1 VRRLDGV
8 PPESEVLE
16 PEGPS
21 KSDRKREHKALQ
33 LLARR
38 LLELPP
44 GKAAGLSLD
53 EALAEAVRVGRGI
66 KASSAR
72 QRHIRHVANLLDE
85 DVVSRLTALLDG
97 DSAAHAREVARFH
110 ALERWRDRLLAEGD
124 AALTE
129 FLDEHP
135 GADAAALRTA
145 MRQARKDIGTPRAAA
160 SARKLFQLLKQ
171 SLGEMRQP
179 PP

>member
-1 VRRLDGV
+1 MRRPDDPV
-8 PPESEVLE
+8 PPDEEGLE

-38 LLELPP
+38 LLELPV
-44 GKAAGLSLD
+44 GKIAGLGLED
-53 EALAEAVRVGRGI
+53 ELAEAVRVGRGI

-72 QRHIRHVANLLDE
+72 QRQIRHVANLLDE
-85 DVVSRLTALLDG
+85 DVTARLSALLDG
-97 DSAAHAREVARFH
+97 DGAAHAREVARFH

-129 FLDEHP
+129 FLDAHP

-145 MRQARKDIGTPRAAA
+145 MRQARKDMGSVRAAA
-160 SARKLFQLLKQ
+160 SSRRLFQLLKQ
-171 SLGEMRQP
+171 AAW
-179 PP
+179 

>member
-1 VRRLDGV
+1 LRRPDDPV
-8 PPESEVLE
+8 PPDEEGLE

-38 LLELPP
+38 LLELPV
-44 GKAAGLSLD
+44 GKIAGLGLED
-53 EALAEAVRVGRGI
+53 ELAEAVRVGRGI

-72 QRHIRHVANLLDE
+72 QRQIRHVANLLDE
-85 DVVSRLTALLDG
+85 DVTARLSALLDG
-97 DSAAHAREVARFH
+97 DGAAHAREVARFH

-129 FLDEHP
+129 FLDAHP

-145 MRQARKDIGTPRAAA
+145 MRQARKDMGSVRAAA
-160 SARKLFQLLKQ
+160 SSRRLFQLLKQ
-171 SLGEMRQP
+171 AAW
-179 PP
+179 

>member
-1 VRRLDGV
+1 LRRPGDPV
-8 PPESEVLE
+8 PPDEEGLE

-38 LLELPP
+38 LLELPV
-44 GKAAGLSLD
+44 GKIAGLGLED
-53 EALAEAVRVGRGI
+53 ELAEAVRVGRGI

-72 QRHIRHVANLLDE
+72 QRQIRHVANLLDE
-85 DVVSRLTALLDG
+85 DVTARLSALLDG
-97 DSAAHAREVARFH
+97 DGAAHAREVARFH

-129 FLDEHP
+129 FLDAHP

-160 SARKLFQLLKQ
+160 SSRRLFQLLKQ
-171 SLGEMRQP
+171 AAW
-179 PP
+179 

>member
-1 VRRLDGV
+1 VRRLG
-8 PPESEVLE
+8 ESAGAEDQGLE

-38 LLELPP
+38 LLELPA
-44 GKAAGLSLD
+44 GKVAGLGLED
-53 EALAEAVRVGRGI
+53 ELAEAVRVGRAI

-85 DVVSRLTALLDG
+85 DVITRLTALLDG

-124 AALTE
+124 VALTE
-129 FLDEHP
+129 LLDEHP
-135 GADAAALRTA
+135 GADAAELRTA

-160 SARKLFQLLKQ
+160 SSRRLFQLLKQ
-171 SLGEMRQP
+171 AAW
-179 PP
+179 

>member
-1 VRRLDGV
+1 LRRLDDPV
-8 PPESEVLE
+8 PPDGEGLG

-38 LLELPP
+38 LLELPA
-44 GKAAGLSLD
+44 GKVAGLNLD
-53 EALAEAVRVGRGI
+53 EELAEAVRVGRGI

-72 QRHIRHVANLLDE
+72 QRQIRHVANLFDDDLTA
-85 DVVSRLTALLDG
+85 RLSALLDG
-97 DSAAHAREVARFH
+97 DGAAHAREVARFH

-124 AALTE
+124 AALTD

-135 GADAAALRTA
+135 GAGADAAALRNA

-160 SARKLFQLLKQ
+160 SARRLFQLLKQ
-171 SLGEMRQP
+171 AVG
-179 PP
+179 

>member
-1 VRRLDGV
+1 MSRLDGPL
-8 PPESEVLE
+8 PPDEAGLE
-16 PEGPS
+16 PKGPS

-38 LLELPP
+38 LLELPA
-44 GKAAGLSLD
+44 GKVAGLDLQ
-53 EALAEAVRVGRGI
+53 EELAEAVRVGRGI

-72 QRHIRHVANLLDE
+72 QRQIRHVANLLDE
-85 DVVSRLTALLDG
+85 DLTARLTGLLDG

-110 ALERWRDRLLAEGD
+110 ALERWRDRLLADAD

-129 FLDEHP
+129 FLDAHP

-145 MRQARKDIGTPRAAA
+145 MRQARKDIGSARAVA
-160 SARKLFQLLKQ
+160 SARRLFQLLKQ
-171 SLGEMRQP
+171 AAW
-179 PP
+179 

>member
-1 VRRLDGV
+1 VRRLD
-8 PPESEVLE
+8 ESAGAEDQGLE

-38 LLELPP
+38 LLELPA
-44 GKAAGLSLD
+44 GKVAGLGLED
-53 EALAEAVRVGRGI
+53 ELAEAVRVGRAI

-72 QRHIRHVANLLDE
+72 QRQIRHVANLLDE
-85 DVVSRLTALLDG
+85 AVVARLTALLDG

-129 FLDEHP
+129 FLDAHP

-145 MRQARKDIGTPRAAA
+145 MRQAGKDVGTPRAVV

-171 SLGEMRQP
+171 AAG
-179 PP
+179 

>member
-1 VRRLDGV
+1 MRRRDDPVPSDG
-8 PPESEVLE
+8 EGLG

-21 KSDRKREHKALQ
+21 KSDRKREHKGLQ

-38 LLELPP
+38 LLELPA
-44 GKAAGLSLD
+44 GKVAGLNLD
-53 EALAEAVRVGRGI
+53 EELAEAVRVGRGI

-72 QRHIRHVANLLDE
+72 QRQVRHVANLLDE
-85 DVVSRLTALLDG
+85 DAVARLTALLDG

-129 FLDEHP
+129 LLDAHP
-135 GADAAALRTA
+135 GADAATLRTA

-160 SARKLFQLLKQ
+160 SARRLFQLLKQ
-171 SLGEMRQP
+171 AVG
-179 PP
+179 

>member
-1 VRRLDGV
+1 MRRPDDPV
-8 PPESEVLE
+8 PPDEEGLE

-38 LLELPP
+38 LLELPV
-44 GKAAGLSLD
+44 GKIAGLGLED
-53 EALAEAVRVGRGI
+53 ELAEAVRVGRGI

-72 QRHIRHVANLLDE
+72 QRQIRHVANLLDE
-85 DVVSRLTALLDG
+85 DVTARLSALLDG
-97 DSAAHAREVARFH
+97 DGAAHAREVARFH

-129 FLDEHP
+129 FLDAHP

-145 MRQARKDIGTPRAAA
+145 MRQARKDIGTPSAAA
-160 SARKLFQLLKQ
+160 SSRRLFQLLKQ
-171 SLGEMRQP
+171 AAW
-179 PP
+179 

>member
-1 VRRLDGV
+1 LRRPDDPV
-8 PPESEVLE
+8 PPDEEGLE

-38 LLELPP
+38 LLELPV
-44 GKAAGLSLD
+44 GKIAGLGLED
-53 EALAEAVRVGRGI
+53 ELAEAVRVGRGI

-72 QRHIRHVANLLDE
+72 QRQIRHVANLLDE
-85 DVVSRLTALLDG
+85 DVTARLSALLDG
-97 DSAAHAREVARFH
+97 DGAAHAREVARFH

-129 FLDEHP
+129 FLDAHP

-160 SARKLFQLLKQ
+160 SSRRLFQLLKQ
-171 SLGEMRQP
+171 AAW
-179 PP
+179 